1 MRLVAILPIIFLCS
15 IAAFSQAAPLPSQ
28 FQSWNEVQLI
38 VPLVRSKDAK
48 GKSIDK
54 VTAIFNGVLRIGRSN
69 LDFLDKRAGATID
82 FRLNR
87 YLSLFAATLYRKD
100 EIVVNARRYE
110 TRLDVGATFSK
121 TWRNFS
127 FRDRNLFEHRFRNGR
142 NDLNL
147 YRQRIQVS
155 HPVKFNEKELFSPFI
170 SEEGYYDL
178 QSKTWIQNEFFAG
191 ITRRINRNTS
201 IDIAYIRNDS
211 RPVNVNGISLN
222 LKIRLR

>member
-1 MRLVAILPIIFLCS
+1 MRLVFILPIVFLFS
-15 IAAFSQAAPLPSQ
+15 VAVFSQSAPLPSQ

-54 VTAIFNGVLRIGRSN
+54 VTATFNGILRVGRSN
-69 LDFLDKRAGATID
+69 LDFLDNRMGATID
-82 FRLNR
+82 FRVNR
-87 YLSLFAATLYRKD
+87 YLSLFTATLYRKD
-100 EIVVNARRYE
+100 ELAVNARRYE
-110 TRLDVGATFSK
+110 TRFNVGAAFSK
-121 TWRNFS
+121 TWRDFS
-127 FRDRNLFEHRFRNGR
+127 FRDRNMFEHRFRNGR

-155 HPVKFNEKELFSPFI
+155 RPVKYKEKELFAPFV

-178 QSKTWIQNEFFAG
+178 DSKTWIQNEFYAG
-191 ITRRINRNTS
+191 ITRRLNQKTS
-201 IDIAYIRNDS
+201 IDIAYLRSDS

>member
-1 MRLVAILPIIFLCS
+1 MRLVITFPIVFLFS
-15 IAAFSQAAPLPSQ
+15 IAVFSQSAPLPSQ
-28 FQSWNEVQLI
+28 FQSWNEIQLI

-54 VTAIFNGVLRIGRSN
+54 VTATFNGILRIGRSN
-69 LDFLDKRAGATID
+69 LDFLDNRMGATVD
-82 FRLNR
+82 FRVNR
-87 YLSLFAATLYRKD
+87 YLSLFTAALYRKD
-100 EIVVNARRYE
+100 ELVENVRRYE
-110 TRLDVGATFSK
+110 TRFDVGATFSK

-127 FRDRNLFEHRFRNGR
+127 FRDRNMFEHRFRSGR
-142 NDLNL
+142 IDLNL
-147 YRQRIQVS
+147 YRQRIQAS

-191 ITRRINRNTS
+191 ITRRINQKTS

-211 RPVNVNGISLN
+211 RPANVNGISLN
-222 LKIRLR
+222 LKIKLR

>member
-1 MRLVAILPIIFLCS
+1 MRLIITLPIVLLFPI
-15 IAAFSQAAPLPSQ
+15 IVFSQSAPLPSQ
-28 FQSWNEVQLI
+28 FQSWNEIQLI

-54 VTAIFNGVLRIGRSN
+54 VTATFNGILRIGRSN
-69 LDFLDKRAGATID
+69 LNFLDNRMGATID
-82 FRLNR
+82 FRVNR
-87 YLSLFAATLYRKD
+87 YLSLFTAALYRKD
-100 EIVVNARRYE
+100 EIVKNVRRYE
-110 TRLDVGATFSK
+110 TRFNVGATFSK

-127 FRDRNLFEHRFRNGR
+127 FRDRNMFEHRFRNGR
-142 NDLNL
+142 IDLNL

-155 HPVKFNEKELFSPFI
+155 HPVKFNEKEFFSPFI

-191 ITRRINRNTS
+191 ITRRINQKAS
-201 IDIAYIRNDS
+201 IDIAYIRSDS